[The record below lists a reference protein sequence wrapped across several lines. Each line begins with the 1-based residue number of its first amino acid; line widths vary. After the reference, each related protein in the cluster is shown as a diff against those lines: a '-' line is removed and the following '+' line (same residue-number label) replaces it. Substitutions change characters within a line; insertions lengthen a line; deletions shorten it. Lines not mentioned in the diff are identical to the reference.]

1 MPAVRFA
8 ARTVLILG
16 FVLGVGAG
24 RAAADLCDLTTLN
37 SSCGPMG
44 GAWSGAQSPSS
55 HPFAMGAIVQQVDPQ
70 PTGTGYI
77 DSFVR
82 IQRHPSEQG
91 YNTDNR
97 PVQFDEK
104 TDATFTHSITVAN
117 VPIVNIGGTNYREF
131 FLDLNENDSTHGQYL
146 SLDKLQIFLGASGN
160 LGNYVASGLTGTL
173 NGLSPI
179 YNLDTGV
186 SGSGDLQDNWIKL
199 DYSLN
204 KNGSG
209 QGDMVAYIPDSL
221 FTNTGANP
229 YVYLYSQFG
238 TSTSRSAS
246 LTTDAG
252 FEEWWTRS
260 PIAVTQNAVP
270 EPTSLV
276 LLGSGL
282 MLVTRKIRR
291 RKSSQ
296 VGGKADR
303 AATKVS
309 ILVDLPVRLS

>member
-8 ARTVLILG
+8 VRTALMLG

-24 RAAADLCDLTTLN
+24 RASADLCDLTTLN

-44 GAWSGAQSPSS
+44 GEWSGTHSPST
-55 HPFAMGAIVQQVDPQ
+55 HPFAMGAIVRQIGPQ

-82 IQRHPSEQG
+82 IQHHPTEQG

-97 PVQFDEK
+97 PLQFDEK
-104 TDATFTHSITVAN
+104 TAATFTHSIRVAN
-117 VPIVNIGGTNYREF
+117 VPVVNIGGTNYREF
-131 FLDLNENDSTHGQYL
+131 FLDVNENSSTPNRYL

-179 YNLDTGV
+179 YNMDTGV
-186 SGSGDLQDNWIKL
+186 SGIGDLQDNWIQL

-204 KNGSG
+204 SGSG

-221 FTNTGANP
+221 FTNTGENP

-238 TSTSRSAS
+238 TTTSGPTS

-260 PIAVTQNAVP
+260 PIAVPQTAVP
-270 EPTSLV
+270 EPTALV

-282 MLVTRKIRR
+282 ALVARTIRR
-291 RKSSQ
+291 RKSSEA
-296 VGGKADR
+296 GGKAHR
-303 AATKVS
+303 PVTKVS
-309 ILVDLPVRLS
+309 ILADLPVRLS